1 MAQQDTVNQARNE
14 LQETL
19 GSDYVVERDLGGG
32 AMSRVFVAQDV
43 ALGRRIVV
51 KVLPREMAVA
61 VSIERFRRE
70 IQVAASLVHPHI
82 VPLLSAGETRGI
94 PYYTMPFVEGESLGM
109 RLLRDTRLPVA
120 AALRLAIG
128 VASALDYAHRR
139 GIVHR
144 DIKPDNILVQDG
156 HGLVTDFGIARAITE
171 AATGTSLTD
180 AGLVLGSPTYMS
192 PEQIT
197 GERELDGRSDIYA
210 LGCVLYEMIA
220 GAPPF
225 TGPTAQAVLI
235 RHLNDP
241 APAVRTIRPDVPES
255 IDRILASALAKDPS
269 NRFGTAGELA
279 AALEAPDAM
288 SAAIISRPRS
298 TRAGRLL
305 PPRNR
310 SRSGVCSRLRIAC
323 GGADLSWARILGRP
337 AARQPARSVCARDE
351 GAGNRSRQRRSARV
365 CRRLL
370 RMVRLRLGQGGGRI
384 RKSGLAES
392 KLVVDS
398 DLLRDPFVRAWRV
411 R

>member
-19 GSDYVVERDLGGG
+19 GSDYVVERELGGG

-94 PYYTMPFVEGESLGM
+94 PYDTMPFVEGESLGM

-210 LGCVLYEMIA
+210 LGCVL
-220 GAPPF
+220 
-225 TGPTAQAVLI
+225 
-235 RHLNDP
+235 
-241 APAVRTIRPDVPES
+241 
-255 IDRILASALAKDPS
+255 
-269 NRFGTAGELA
+269 
-279 AALEAPDAM
+279 
-288 SAAIISRPRS
+288 
-298 TRAGRLL
+298 
-305 PPRNR
+305 
-310 SRSGVCSRLRIAC
+310 
-323 GGADLSWARILGRP
+323 
-337 AARQPARSVCARDE
+337 
-351 GAGNRSRQRRSARV
+351 
-365 CRRLL
+365 
-370 RMVRLRLGQGGGRI
+370 
-384 RKSGLAES
+384 
-392 KLVVDS
+392 
-398 DLLRDPFVRAWRV
+398 
-411 R
+411 